1 MFVTM
6 EAAERE
12 RRLAE
17 VLAIASRYG
26 ERFRLPRLTYVFAY
40 ERIS

>member
-1 MFVTM
+1 M

-17 VLAIASRYG
+17 VRDIASRYG
-26 ERFRLPRLTYVFAY
+26 EAFPLPRLTYVFAF
-40 ERIS
+40 ERL